1 MAHAGRSRNRRA
13 GWRNPASGE
22 GVVHHVL
29 VEVWSDVVCP
39 WCYLGATRLERAL
52 EAFEHAD
59 EVEVRWRSFE
69 LDPRAPVRRASP
81 MPVQV
86 AAKYGLTVEAAT
98 ARLEA
103 MDRLAALEG
112 LVTDLAHTVGGNTL
126 DAHRLLQLASSTTP
140 SLATALHGALMAAHF
155 AERRAIGDRDVLAEV
170 AAQVGLDDDEVA
182 DVLSSDRFSD
192 AVRGDEDE
200 AAALDCTGVPFFVID
215 RSVAIAGAQEPALLV
230 RVLRRA
236 WDRTERPP
244 SVPSTVAGAGDLA
257 VGACET

>member
-1 MAHAGRSRNRRA
+1 MGDV
-13 GWRNPASGE
+13 

-39 WCYLGATRLERAL
+39 WCYLGAARLERAL

-81 MPVQV
+81 MPVVV
-86 AAKYGLTVEAAT
+86 AAKYGLTVEAA
-98 ARLEA
+98 ASRLES
-103 MDRLAALEG
+103 MDRLAASEG
-112 LVTDLAHTVGGNTL
+112 LVCDLAHTVGGNTL
-126 DAHRLLQLASSTTP
+126 DAHRLLHLASSTTP
-140 SLATALHGALMAAHF
+140 SLATALHSALMAAHF
-155 AERRAIGDRDVLAEV
+155 AEHRAIGDHDVLADV
-170 AAQVGLDDDEVA
+170 ATRVGLDDEEVA
-182 DVLSSDRFSD
+182 DVLSSDRFCD
-192 AVRGDEDE
+192 AVRSDEAE

-215 RSVAIAGAQEPALLV
+215 RSVAIAGAQEPAVLL

-236 WDRTERPP
+236 WDRTGRPP
-244 SVPSTVAGAGDLA
+244 DVPTTPTGSGEPA